1 MSVPLYPVSHAC
13 ACSVTQSC
21 STLFH
26 VQLLATLW
34 TVACQPA
41 LSTGFPRQESW
52 SELPFPSPG
61 HLAHLSL
68 LCLLHWQ
75 VESLPNEPPGLPMDG
90 TYHFFYVLFVHKS
103 VSFIK
108 MSFLNT
114 RIQGLFMFVFPFVV
128 HFKYLHFKYLMDYW
142 TKYFWLSFLWK
153 SVPFS

>member
-1 MSVPLYPVSHAC
+1 MVKYLFLCTLSHMHVHA
-13 ACSVTQSC
+13 QSL
-21 STLFH
+21 SH
-26 VQLLATLW
+26 VRLLATSW
-34 TVACQPA
+34 TVACQAA

-61 HLAHLSL
+61 NLPHLSL

-75 VESLPNEPPGLPMDG
+75 VESLPTEPPGLPMDG

-103 VSFIK
+103 VCFIK

-128 HFKYLHFKYLMDYW
+128 HFKYLMDDW
-142 TKYFWLSFLWK
+142 TKYF
-153 SVPFS
+153 